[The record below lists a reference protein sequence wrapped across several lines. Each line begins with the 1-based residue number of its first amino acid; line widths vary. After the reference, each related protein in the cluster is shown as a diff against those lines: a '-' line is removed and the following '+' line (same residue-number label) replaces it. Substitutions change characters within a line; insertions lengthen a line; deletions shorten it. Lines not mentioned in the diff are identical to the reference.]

1 MPSPLVNLDPADDKN
16 RTELVKVA
24 SQFSLPDFVKAADID
39 STMEP
44 GNIAVTAYADPVRK
58 KFACHTAASTW
69 LSAAYFH
76 KNAAEYHPKDR
87 QKICDRLEKFAKYFN
102 IKSHYDALVKKAQEI
117 YENGQLPDSMYAY
130 VWESNDGAKERY
142 YPLDT
147 PANIKV
153 AAEWLESEK
162 DAIPFADRNLI
173 ANKILEK
180 AAAKGAGLGDK
191 LTESVEKQ
199 AGRGIPNPP
208 ELYTMLERRSKLAK
222 TQDHRDALMK
232 LAETV
237 QSTPRVALQPNELIK
252 LATTIDIADHAIG
265 LKGKYTDLLPRPE
278 DVIFKVTL
286 TKAASEHTRLCALQ
300 TGSIY
305 DKDQLAKL
313 AREDVEG
320 LFGSDFANE
329 VCTGLDVDTEK
340 LADIAHTLPK
350 PDAELLEALLGEA
363 GQHPQLQKS
372 ASFNGV
378 DEETMAA
385 LAEEYK

>member
-1 MPSPLVNLDPADDKN
+1 
-16 RTELVKVA
+16 
-24 SQFSLPDFVKAADID
+24 
-39 STMEP
+39 
-44 GNIAVTAYADPVRK
+44 
-58 KFACHTAASTW
+58 
-69 LSAAYFH
+69 
-76 KNAAEYHPKDR
+76 
-87 QKICDRLEKFAKYFN
+87 
-102 IKSHYDALVKKAQEI
+102 
-117 YENGQLPDSMYAY
+117 MYAY
-130 VWESNDGAKERY
+130 VWESNDGSKERY

-147 PANIKV
+147 PANIKI

-300 TGSIY
+300 TSSIY
-305 DKDQLAKL
+305 DK
-313 AREDVEG
+313 
-320 LFGSDFANE
+320 GS
-329 VCTGLDVDTEK
+329 C
-340 LADIAHTLPK
+340 
-350 PDAELLEALLGEA
+350 
-363 GQHPQLQKS
+363 
-372 ASFNGV
+372 
-378 DEETMAA
+378 
-385 LAEEYK
+385 